1 MALMV
6 LMTVMALVNG
16 ECDLDYLDDNDYS
29 DSLFVSFNFLCL
41 CLLPWFVSLLSM
53 LVSIVMNKEIYDEIS
68 LVIVAMS

>member
-41 CLLPWFVSLLSM
+41 CLLPWFV
-53 LVSIVMNKEIYDEIS
+53 MNKEIYDEIS
-68 LVIVAMS
+68 LVIICCNFPCIES